1 MTPSLFP
8 ACLSRRSWLQ
18 TAAASLF
25 GIGTSNWVVPALA
38 RAAQGRKPKACIL
51 LFMNGGASQHHTFT
65 LPEKDGQYAAIDTA
79 VPGIRISEHLPRLAA
94 QMKDWVLIRSMSTGQ
109 PDHAV
114 GLELMHTGYTPS
126 TVQHPALGNMA
137 SEQLSEESFEL
148 PSFITINGIGTPGQ
162 GFVSRPAYLPPR
174 NAPVDIPSPDKAM
187 DNLASSLTTAQLA
200 DAVQLLEAG
209 NRRFQAEQR
218 VASAGLQQAAYEKAL
233 RLMRSPRVKAFDIQQ
248 ETAAVR
254 ERYGATDFGKGCLLA
269 RRLVEVGVPFVE
281 VVFNGWDDHG
291 DGVAARKI
299 KERSPVMD
307 AAMAALVAEL
317 KERGLFDSTLV
328 VWMSEFGRT
337 PQFGP
342 GRDSSLGGGHWAKAW
357 TTALA
362 GGGIKAGQ
370 AIGQVDAR
378 GAEPTEGPVSAQDF
392 LATLCSVLDIDHTK
406 EYETKEGR
414 PMSFLKRSARPVAG
428 LI

>member
-1 MTPSLFP
+1 M
-8 ACLSRRSWLQ
+8 
-18 TAAASLF
+18 
-25 GIGTSNWVVPALA
+25 
-38 RAAQGRKPKACIL
+38 
-51 LFMNGGASQHHTFT
+51 
-65 LPEKDGQYAAIDTA
+65 
-79 VPGIRISEHLPRLAA
+79 
-94 QMKDWVLIRSMSTGQ
+94 
-109 PDHAV
+109 
-114 GLELMHTGYTPS
+114 
-126 TVQHPALGNMA
+126 
-137 SEQLSEESFEL
+137 
-148 PSFITINGIGTPGQ
+148 
-162 GFVSRPAYLPPR
+162 
-174 NAPVDIPSPDKAM
+174 
-187 DNLASSLTTAQLA
+187 
-200 DAVQLLEAG
+200 QLLETG

-233 RLMRSPRVKAFDIQQ
+233 RLMRSPRVKAFDIEQ
-248 ETAAVR
+248 ETPAVR

-307 AAMAALVAEL
+307 AAMAALVADL
-317 KERGLFDSTLV
+317 KERGLLDSTLV

-357 TTALA
+357 ATALA

-370 AIGQVDAR
+370 VIGKVDAR
-378 GAEPTEGPVSAQDF
+378 GAEPTEGPVSGQDF
-392 LATLCSVLDIDHTK
+392 LATLCAILGIDHTK

-414 PMSFLKRSARPVAG
+414 PMSFLKRSARPVPG